1 MVRDSQ
7 LIASKHIEKEKPE
20 TCLKSHLSFMMDI
33 TIKPIYSPHIGT
45 SQ

>member
-33 TIKPIYSPHIGT
+33 TH
-45 SQ
+45 